1 MFLRSWGWRGREGKK
16 NADEAAENSE
26 ARGGSFRYHC
36 YVYTLGDRVGKF
48 QGGRCK
54 LEGSRCF
61 YGLLYLA
68 LRLCIYNTHT
78 IIPGRIAEGKQV
90 YYMYMQKEIKG
101 KT

>member
-1 MFLRSWGWRGREGKK
+1 MQAGRVKMLLR
-16 NADEAAENSE
+16 A
-26 ARGGSFRYHC
+26 
-36 YVYTLGDRVGKF
+36 VI
-48 QGGRCK
+48 
-54 LEGSRCF
+54 
-61 YGLLYLA
+61 A